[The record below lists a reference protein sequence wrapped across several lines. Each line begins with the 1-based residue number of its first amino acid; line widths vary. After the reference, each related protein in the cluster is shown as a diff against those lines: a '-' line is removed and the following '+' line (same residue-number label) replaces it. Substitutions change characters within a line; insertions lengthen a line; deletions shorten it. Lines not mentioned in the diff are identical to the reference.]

1 MRISLSL
8 RRLWTLDKF
17 AYSLRVFVAFSG
29 ALALMPVWGDI
40 SLVIPLFL
48 GVIASALAETDDSW
62 QGRLLALAV
71 TLACFTLVSWII
83 RWIFPWPWLMAL
95 WLAGATFGLI
105 MLGAIGQRYA
115 TIASATLILS
125 IYSMID
131 IEQHG
136 GVDNDVALRQ
146 MLLLAGAAWYGL
158 ISVVWCAL
166 FSRQPVKISMARL
179 YKALGNYLM
188 LKSALFEPVRG
199 VDIEARRMALARQNG
214 IVVDTLNQA
223 KEMLLRRMESQRGS
237 RKLNR
242 YLQIYFIAQDIH
254 ERASSTHYPYS
265 ALTETF
271 FHHDVLFRCQR
282 LLDQQGLAC
291 QQLAKSLLLNRAFD
305 HRQSEEAL
313 ADLRASIASL
323 RDRDKP
329 EWRALMQPLNA
340 LAHNL
345 TILEKQIAS
354 AHNPDANQQ
363 RQDTS
368 LLDRSPGSLREA
380 WQRIRLNLTLGSPTF
395 RHAIRLAIALV
406 SGFMLLQWLDPEQ
419 GFWILLTTLFVCRPN
434 FATTRR
440 FLFKRIIGTVL
451 GLTVGWALISLFP
464 QPVIQSMIAVGA
476 GVAFFAT
483 RERHYLVATTS
494 ITLLVLCGFNQAGD
508 GFDLI
513 WPRLFDTLLGA
524 FIAALAIFFIFPD
537 WQGRK
542 LYRTAA
548 KVMLNHHHYLDE
560 IIQQYATGKQ
570 DGLAYRL
577 ARRNAHN
584 SDAAYST
591 QVNNMLQEPGYYRRQ
606 DADSGLRF
614 LLLSNILLSHL
625 SALGA
630 HRHQL
635 EKGEDDTALIPVA
648 KRISTLMGY
657 IAEQLDQGL
666 PCSAIDED
674 ITRLLDHLEDEN
686 AQADNG
692 NTSSIYRPMQSQLR
706 LIASQ
711 LPPLADAASR
721 LTTVRSSSTSD

>member
-1 MRISLSL
+1 MPITLSL

-29 ALALMPVWGDI
+29 ALALISVWGDI
-40 SLVIPLFL
+40 GFVIPLFL
-48 GVIASALAETDDSW
+48 GIIASALAETDDSW
-62 QGRLLALAV
+62 QGRLQALIV
-71 TLACFTLVSWII
+71 TLACFALISWII

-125 IYSMID
+125 IYSMIN

-136 GVDNDVALRQ
+136 GVDDDVTLRQ
-146 MLLLAGAAWYGL
+146 LLLWLGAAWYGL

-166 FSRQPVKISMARL
+166 FSRQPVKLSMARL
-179 YKALGNYLM
+179 YKALGKYLM
-188 LKSALFEPVRG
+188 LKAELFEPVRG

-214 IVVDTLNQA
+214 VVVEALNQA
-223 KEMLLRRMESQRGS
+223 KEMLLRRMEGQRGS

-242 YLQIYFIAQDIH
+242 YLQVYFIAQDIH

-291 QQLAKSLLLNRAFD
+291 RRLAKSLLLNRTFD

-313 ADLRASIASL
+313 ADLRASIANL
-323 RDRDKP
+323 RDQDKP
-329 EWRALMQPLNA
+329 EWRPLMQPLNA
-340 LAHNL
+340 LADNL
-345 TILEKQIAS
+345 TTLEKQIAS
-354 AHNPDANQQ
+354 AHNPAASQP
-363 RQDTS
+363 RQDTA
-368 LLDRSPGSLREA
+368 LFDRSPSNLKEA
-380 WQRIRLNLTLGSPTF
+380 WQRVRLNLTLGSPTF
-395 RHAIRLAIALV
+395 RHAIRLSIALV
-406 SGFMLLQWLDPEQ
+406 AGFLLLQWLDPEQ
-419 GFWILLTTLFVCRPN
+419 GFWILLTILFVCRPN
-434 FATTRR
+434 FATTKR

-451 GLTVGWALISLFP
+451 GLIVGWALISLFP
-464 QPVIQSMIAVGA
+464 QPAIQSMVAVAA

-483 RERHYLVATTS
+483 REKHYLVATAS
-494 ITLLVLCGFNQAGD
+494 ITLLVLCGFNQVGD

-513 WPRLFDTLLGA
+513 WPRLFDTLIGA

-548 KVMLNHHHYLDE
+548 RVMTSHRHYLDE

-570 DGLAYRL
+570 DDLSYRL

-584 SDAAYST
+584 SDAAFSS
-591 QVNNMLQEPGYYRRQ
+591 QVNNMLHEPGHYRRQ

-630 HRHQL
+630 HRHRMADD
-635 EKGEDDTALIPVA
+635 EDDAQSIPVA
-648 KRISTLMGY
+648 KRISALMDY
-657 IAEQLDQGL
+657 IAGQLASGA
-666 PCSAIDED
+666 PCGAIDNDVE
-674 ITRLLDHLEDEN
+674 RLLEHLEGHP
-686 AQADNG
+686 AANG
-692 NTSSIYRPMQSQLR
+692 EGAELYRPVQSQLR
-706 LIASQ
+706 LIATQ
-711 LPPLADAASR
+711 LPPIVDVANR
-721 LTTVRSSSTSD
+721 LTSSASPSHRH